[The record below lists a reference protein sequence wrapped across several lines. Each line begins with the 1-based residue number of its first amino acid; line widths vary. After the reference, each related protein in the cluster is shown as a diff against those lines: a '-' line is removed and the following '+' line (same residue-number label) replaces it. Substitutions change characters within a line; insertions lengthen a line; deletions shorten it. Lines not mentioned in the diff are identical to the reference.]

1 MLFNESM
8 SLGEKFVNSIAITIL
23 GMLVVFSVLIII
35 SYSLDLLRIL
45 FSKES
50 EKKNTPNEIKPVTQS
65 AAVAAT
71 NDEDDIELL
80 VIITAAIAAE
90 TETSADSIIVRSITP
105 ILQKSNMWA
114 TAGRQHQMLERL

>member
-8 SLGEKFVNSIAITIL
+8 TLGEKFVNSIAITIL

-50 EKKNTPNEIKPVTQS
+50 EKKNTPDGIKPVTQS

-71 NDEDDIELL
+71 NDEDDTDLL

-90 TETSADSIIVRSITP
+90 TESSADGIIVRSITP
-105 ILQKSNMWA
+105 ILQKNNMWA
-114 TAGRQHQMLERL
+114 TAGRQQQMLERL